1 MFAPGVAIPGRNP
14 TKTDAGGLSRVDFIT
29 HKGGWGAWICG
40 GVNFRLKSRLSETG
54 PVLSHSQAHLTS
66 VPPCRCSE
74 WTQAARCVRTC
85 CATPREPVMLAL
97 MEELDSLYE
106 RARKQPAP
114 EPQQGGYCHII
125 ETGTAET
132 KAGTSPVS
140 DYSHREA

>member
-1 MFAPGVAIPGRNP
+1 VHGYAAGEFPVKVGYRKLGRFSPIPKRISP
-14 TKTDAGGLSRVDFIT
+14 A
-29 HKGGWGAWICG
+29 
-40 GVNFRLKSRLSETG
+40 FR
-54 PVLSHSQAHLTS
+54 H
-66 VPPCRCSE
+66 RCSE
-74 WTQAARCVRTC
+74 WTQAARCVRAC

-132 KAGTSPVS
+132 QAGTSPVS
-140 DYSHREA
+140 DYYHREA